1 MALSH
6 GQTRSYNLIGTQNI
20 RILYI
25 RDVIDKKN
33 NIIEKE

>member
-6 GQTRSYNLIGTQNI
+6 GQTRSYNLIETQNI